1 MAATP
6 NKPAS
11 NDTAPNS
18 PAPPDKP
25 KKELSMELRLLLAF
39 LLMGLVLFVTPY
51 IYKAPPP
58 PKPAAPAKQAQTSG
72 AQTSAASPAAEA
84 TKPPAATPA
93 PAAAATPGQIR
104 ATSEQLYTI
113 DTDIYHI
120 VFSNH
125 GANLRS
131 WVLKKYKDRNGKPLE
146 LVNSA
151 SFNKVAAPFSLAL
164 SDEQAQ
170 NAVNFG
176 YYVAKPDPDHL
187 GIQYEFSDGVHYAKK
202 TFRFT
207 QNGYLSQVATEVTHN
222 GEPVAHMIAWRG
234 GFGDAAVLNRSADRH
249 AVAFDLHAP
258 SKFLGIPVGEG
269 SLVTKTSGQV
279 KDGPAF
285 LNGDFSFVGLDDK
298 YFAFV
303 FLPKD
308 NTSVKLE
315 ALKDEAPAELNGKD
329 ELQVGVEI
337 GGDSVN
343 RFTTFV
349 GPKDV
354 DLLRVVDPKL
364 QQLIDWGTFGIIA
377 KPTFLALHW
386 LNDRLTHNYGWAIIL
401 MTVLINLA
409 VLPMR
414 FSSMK
419 SQRKMQSLQPKIA
432 AINAKYKGLSIRDP
446 KKAEQNQEIMDL
458 YKKEG
463 VNPMGGCLPML
474 IQLPLIY
481 AFYKVLAVTIE
492 LRGAHWLW
500 VTDLSQPEQLAIR
513 VLPVIMII
521 TQFMQQQMT
530 PAPGMDPSQAK
541 MMKLMPLM
549 FGFIFYNMAAGV
561 VLYWLTSNVVGIL
574 TQWMIN
580 KTMPPP
586 PAPVAKLA
594 PKKKS

>member
-6 NKPAS
+6 NKP
-11 NDTAPNS
+11 TTEPVS
-18 PAPPDKP
+18 PPPPDQP
-25 KKELSMELRLLLAF
+25 KKQLSMEIRLLIAF
-39 LLMGLVLFVTPY
+39 LLMGLVLFLTPY
-51 IYKAPPP
+51 IYKAPPA
-58 PKPAAPAKQAQTSG
+58 PKPVVPAKQAQKSV
-72 AQTSAASPAAEA
+72 PATAEPA
-84 TKPPAATPA
+84 ESLKSTPAATPVAA
-93 PAAAATPGQIR
+93 PAPTAPAPGQIH
-104 ATSEQLYTI
+104 ATAEQLYTI
-113 DTDIYHI
+113 DTQIYHI

-125 GANLRS
+125 GASLRS
-131 WVLKKYKDRNGKPLE
+131 FVLKKYKDRNGKLLE
-146 LVNSA
+146 LVNTA
-151 SFNKVAAPFSLAL
+151 SFTKAAPPLSLAF

-170 NAVNFG
+170 NALNFG
-176 YYVAKPDPDHL
+176 YYVAKPDPDNL
-187 GIQYEFSDGVHYAKK
+187 GIQFEFSDGVNYAKK

-207 QNGYLSQVATEVTHN
+207 PNGYLSQVTTEVTHN
-222 GEPVAHMIAWRG
+222 GAPAPHMISWRG
-234 GFGDAAVLNRSADRH
+234 GFGDAAVLNRTADRH
-249 AVAFDLHAP
+249 AVAYDLHAP
-258 SKFLGIPVGEG
+258 SKFLGIPIGEG
-269 SLVTKTSGQV
+269 TLVIKTASSV
-279 KDGPAF
+279 KDGPQT
-285 LNGDFSFVGLDDK
+285 LTGDFSFAGIDDK

-308 NTSVKLE
+308 NASIKEKVVK
-315 ALKDEAPAELNGKD
+315 DDAPAEPNGKD
-329 ELQVGVEI
+329 EMQVGVEI

-343 RFTTFV
+343 RFSAFV

-364 QQLIDWGTFGIIA
+364 QQLIDWGTFGVIA

-386 LNDRLTHNYGWAIIL
+386 LNDNITRNYGWAIIL

-409 VLPMR
+409 VLPLRFTSMR
-414 FSSMK
+414 
-419 SQRKMQSLQPKIA
+419 SQRKMQGLQPKIA
-432 AINAKYKGLSIRDP
+432 AINAKYKGLSLRDP
-446 KKAEQNQEIMDL
+446 KKAEQNQEVMDL

-561 VLYWLTSNVVGIL
+561 VLYWLTSNVVGIA
-574 TQWMIN
+574 TQWTIN

-594 PKKKS
+594 PKKKN